1 MERDLVGYGAE
12 PPVVPW
18 PNGARLAVQISL
30 NYEEGAEHSLLDGP
44 TRESMGEVPSPVPP
58 DRRDL
63 YNESMF
69 EYGSR
74 VGVWRLLRTL
84 GQYDVPATWWACALA
99 LERNPAVA
107 RAAAAS
113 GHEIAGH
120 GYRWEEFHGADRD
133 AERETIRRTV
143 ASLATTT
150 GQRPLGWWTR
160 YACSPHTRELL
171 VEEGGF
177 VYDSLALNDDLP
189 YYVRVAGRS
198 WLVVP
203 YTFEINDARFWRG
216 GLVGVGDFEE
226 YMRAAFDCLYAE
238 GEAGAPKML
247 SVGLHCRLVGRPA
260 RQPALARFLLE
271 EMALMQPVAIA
282 GRTLGGR
289 LWLSFQGPLTPGQR
303 QRIRNFLHNLP

>member
-1 MERDLVGYGAE
+1 MQKVERDLVGYGAD

-18 PNGARLAVQISL
+18 PTGARLAVQVSV
-30 NYEEGAEHSLLDGP
+30 NYEEGAEHSLLEGP
-44 TRESMGEVPSPVPP
+44 TRETMGEVPSPVPP

-74 VGVWRLLRTL
+74 AGVWRLLRTL
-84 GQYDVPATWWACALA
+84 GQYDVPATWWTCALA

-107 RAAAAS
+107 GAAVAA

-120 GYRWEEFHGADRD
+120 GYRWEEFHAADRE
-133 AERETIRRTV
+133 AERENIRLTV
-143 ASLATTT
+143 ASIARTT

-160 YACSPHTRELL
+160 YGCSPSTRELL

-189 YYVRVAGRS
+189 YYVRVGGRP

-203 YTFEINDARFWRG
+203 YTFELNDARFWRG
-216 GLVGVGDFEE
+216 GLVSVGDFAE
-226 YMRAAFDCLYAE
+226 YLRSAFDCLYAE
-238 GEAGAPKML
+238 SRAVPRMM
-247 SVGLHCRLVGRPA
+247 SIGLHCRIAGTPA
-260 RQPALARFLLE
+260 RSRALVDFLEHARRFDGVWFARRIDIARWWLE
-271 EMALMQPVAIA
+271 HRPP
-282 GRTLGGR
+282 
-289 LWLSFQGPLTPGQR
+289 GPD
-303 QRIRNFLHNLP
+303 

>member
-1 MERDLVGYGAE
+1 MDRDFVGYADR
-12 PPVVPW
+12 PPRVPW
-18 PNGARLAVQISL
+18 PNGARLAVQVSL
-30 NYEEGAEHSLLDGP
+30 NYEEGAEHSLLDGQR
-44 TRESMGEVPSPVPP
+44 RETMGEVPSPVPP

-74 VGVWRLLRTL
+74 VGVWRLLRIL
-84 GQYDVPATWWACALA
+84 AEYDVPATWWACALA
-99 LERNPAVA
+99 LERNPVVA

-113 GHEIAGH
+113 GHEVAGH
-120 GYRWEEFHGADRD
+120 GYRWEEFDGADRE
-133 AERETIRRTV
+133 AERENIRRTV
-143 ASLATTT
+143 ASLARTT

-189 YYVRVAGRS
+189 YYVSVKGRP

-203 YTFEINDARFWRG
+203 YTFEVNDARFWRG

-226 YMRAAFDCLYAE
+226 YMRCAFDCLYAE
-238 GEAGAPKML
+238 SEAVPRML
-247 SVGLHCRLVGRPA
+247 SIGLHCRIAGTPA
-260 RQPALARFLLE
+260 RSQALSRFLEYARGFEGVWFARRIDIARWWLE
-271 EMALMQPVAIA
+271 HQPP
-282 GRTLGGR
+282 RTAAPGLG
-289 LWLSFQGPLTPGQR
+289 
-303 QRIRNFLHNLP
+303 

>member
-1 MERDLVGYGAE
+1 MERDLVGYADA

-18 PNGARLAVQISL
+18 PNGARLAVQVSL

-44 TRESMGEVPSPVPP
+44 SRETMGEVPSPVPP

-99 LERNPAVA
+99 LERNPSAA
-107 RAAAAS
+107 RAAVAA
-113 GHEIAGH
+113 GHEVAGH
-120 GYRWEEFHGADRD
+120 GYRWEEFHLADRES
-133 AERETIRRTV
+133 ERENIRLTV
-143 ASLATTT
+143 ASIARLT

-160 YACSPHTRELL
+160 YGCSPNTRELL

-189 YYVRVAGRS
+189 YYVAVQGRP

-203 YTFEINDARFWRG
+203 YTFELNDARFWRG
-216 GLVGVGDFEE
+216 GLVAVSDFAE
-226 YMRAAFDCLYAE
+226 YLRSAFDCLHAE
-238 GEAGAPKML
+238 SQAVPRMM
-247 SVGLHCRLVGRPA
+247 SIGLHCRVIGRPGRSAALDRFIDHAKGFDGVWFATREEIA
-260 RQPALARFLLE
+260 RSWLRVHAPDAR
-271 EMALMQPVAIA
+271 AAA
-282 GRTLGGR
+282 GA
-289 LWLSFQGPLTPGQR
+289 
-303 QRIRNFLHNLP
+303 